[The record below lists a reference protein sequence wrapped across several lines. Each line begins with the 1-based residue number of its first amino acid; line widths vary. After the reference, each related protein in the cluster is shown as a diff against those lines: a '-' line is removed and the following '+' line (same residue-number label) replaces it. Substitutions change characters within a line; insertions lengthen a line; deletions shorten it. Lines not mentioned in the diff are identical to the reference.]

1 MAFVAI
7 PNGLYTSNLAVL
19 HHTSV
24 CALDR
29 QLSASSFH
37 FPSEGD
43 VAYTQC
49 CTARKL
55 SDVYS
60 TLALLAI
67 VFGALLRFISV
78 YVAGRRHF

>member
-1 MAFVAI
+1 MACTLLIWRFFITLLFAPWTV
-7 PNGLYTSNLAVL
+7 
-19 HHTSV
+19 
-24 CALDR
+24 
-29 QLSASSFH
+29 SFLLPL
-37 FPSEGD
+37 FISPSEGD